1 MKQTFCITLLAL
13 SVGAC
18 GGDDDGGADAGPADA
33 APITTA
39 SVQIQ
44 PSTGQ
49 TITGTGQFVRIPG
62 GAAFSMTLSEAPPGV
77 HGTHIHAIGD
87 CGMDGMNAGDHWNP
101 EEADHGMPGADP
113 SHYGD
118 MGNMAVAADGTGSL
132 SISRPDWTI
141 GDGSTTDVI
150 GKAVIVHEVDDDFGQ
165 PLGNAGARIG
175 CGVIT
180 SP

>member
-1 MKQTFCITLLAL
+1 MKRTLCMALLAL

-18 GGDDDGGADAGPADA
+18 GGDDEGSADAGPADA
-33 APITTA
+33 AAATTA

-49 TITGTGQFVRIPG
+49 TITGSGDFTVSA
-62 GAAFSMTLSEAPPGV
+62 GAVSFTMTLASAPAGV
-77 HGTHIHAIGD
+77 HGAHIHAVGD

-101 EEADHGMPGADP
+101 EASDHGMPGAEP
-113 SHYGD
+113 SHFGD
-118 MGNMAVAADGTGSL
+118 MGNMTVAADGTGTL
-132 SISRPDWTI
+132 TISKPEWKI
-141 GDGSTTDVI
+141 GDGSTSDVV
-150 GKAVIVHEVDDDFGQ
+150 GKAVIVHAGADDFGQ

-175 CGVIT
+175 CGVVA

>member
-62 GAAFSMTLSEAPPGV
+62 GAAFSMMTLSEALPACTGP
-77 HGTHIHAIGD
+77 TFTRSAT
-87 CGMDGMNAGDHWNP
+87 
-101 EEADHGMPGADP
+101 
-113 SHYGD
+113 
-118 MGNMAVAADGTGSL
+118 AA
-132 SISRPDWTI
+132 WT
-141 GDGSTTDVI
+141 
-150 GKAVIVHEVDDDFGQ
+150 E
-165 PLGNAGARIG
+165 
-175 CGVIT
+175 
-180 SP
+180 